1 MVGWLGGMEEMSRKL
16 TAYFGR
22 CPYPVALAY
31 LFGSTMRG
39 QGTPLSDIDLAIYLD
54 EPDRMQR
61 ARIYPSLLSAL
72 RQIIGDG
79 EVDLVYL
86 NDASPLLAY
95 QIITG
100 QLIYKADER
109 QRIIIETGALRDYF
123 DERALEQVRH
133 RLLQARILAGRMGER
148 SREMVEERVVNE
160 RLAYID
166 AMLARL
172 KSRRSLSLAEFQ
184 AGEDRRNATLYE
196 LQTCIEA
203 MTDIGNHLIAA
214 AGLRKPK
221 DRGEIMLILAEA
233 GIIGEPLAQRLV
245 KAIGLR
251 NVLVHGYLDLVVDMV
266 YQTIQENLGDIEAF
280 CCDVVRYMA
289 SE

>member
-1 MVGWLGGMEEMSRKL
+1 MPLRAEEISRKL
-16 TAYFGR
+16 TAYFDR
-22 CPYPVALAY
+22 CPYPVTLAY
-31 LFGSTMRG
+31 LFGSTVRG
-39 QGTPLSDIDLAIYLD
+39 QGTPLSDMDLGIYLD
-54 EPDRMQR
+54 EPDRVQR
-61 ARIYPSLLSAL
+61 ARIYPSLLFAL
-72 RQIIGDG
+72 KQAVGDG

-100 QLIYKADER
+100 QLIYRADER
-109 QRIIIETGALRDYF
+109 QRIAVEARALRDYF
-123 DERALEQVRH
+123 DERALEQTRH
-133 RLLQARILAGRMGER
+133 RLLQTRILASRMGER
-148 SREMVEERVVNE
+148 SREMIEERVVNE

-166 AMLARL
+166 MMLARL

-184 AGEDRRNATLYE
+184 ADEDRRDATLYE

-214 AGLRKPK
+214 VGLRKPK

-233 GIIGEPLAQRLV
+233 DIIGEPLARRLV
-245 KAIGLR
+245 EAVAMR

-280 CCDVVRYMA
+280 CRDIVRYMA

>member
-1 MVGWLGGMEEMSRKL
+1 MRIGEISRKL

-22 CPYPVALAY
+22 CPYPVTLAY
-31 LFGSTMRG
+31 LFGSTV
-39 QGTPLSDIDLAIYLD
+39 QDQDTPLSDIDLGIYLD
-54 EPDRMQR
+54 EPDRAQR
-61 ARIYPSLLSAL
+61 ARIYPSLLLAL
-72 RQIIGDG
+72 RQVVGDG

-100 QLIYKADER
+100 QLVYRTDER
-109 QRIIIETGALRDYF
+109 QRVTVETRALRYYF

-148 SREMVEERVVNE
+148 SIEMIEERVVNE

-166 AMLARL
+166 TMLTRL
-172 KSRRSLSLAEFQ
+172 KSRRSLSLVEFQ
-184 AGEDRRNATLYE
+184 ADEDRRDATLYE

-214 AGLRKPK
+214 VGLRKPK

-233 GIIGEPLAQRLV
+233 GIIDELLARRLV
-245 KAIGLR
+245 EAVAMR
-251 NVLVHGYLDLVVDMV
+251 NVLVHGYLDLVMDIV
-266 YQTIQENLGDIEAF
+266 YQTVQENLGDIEAF
-280 CCDVVRYMA
+280 CRDIVRYMA